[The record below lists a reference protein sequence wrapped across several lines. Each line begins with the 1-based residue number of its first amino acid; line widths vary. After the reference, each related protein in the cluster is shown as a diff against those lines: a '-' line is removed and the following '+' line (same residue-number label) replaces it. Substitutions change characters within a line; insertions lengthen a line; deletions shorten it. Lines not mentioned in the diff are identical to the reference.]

1 MILLQ
6 DKNRDY
12 RRWSHSAPE
21 RFELAKN
28 GFQAVESSNVS
39 AVGRSDDDLM
49 IRFLNGSVY
58 RYFGMGENLMNILS
72 ATSKGK
78 WVWRFL
84 RRAGV
89 PYEKIGV
96 LPLPDDLTITDEELF
111 DLGDQKYFE
120 EMVAYVG
127 ATRKI
132 VETPL
137 GKMEYIEVMGR
148 EIWRVL

>member
-1 MILLQ
+1 
-6 DKNRDY
+6 
-12 RRWSHSAPE
+12 
-21 RFELAKN
+21 
-28 GFQAVESSNVS
+28 
-39 AVGRSDDDLM
+39 M